1 MSGHMEERQK
11 DRMLWPYIK
20 HMALFGSEMLTA
32 TVEHSAPGFCMK
44 GTHIGCSLVS
54 E

>member
-1 MSGHMEERQK
+1 MSGHMEKRQK
-11 DRMLWPYIK
+11 D
-20 HMALFGSEMLTA
+20 MALFGSEMLTV

-44 GTHIGCSLVS
+44 GAHIGCSLAR